1 MAGTASAPTPS
12 TWKINGTITNSS
24 STTAR
29 NVAYIAEIYDSF
41 GSTINAT
48 ASGASPSTLARG
60 RKTTFSVTFS
70 GLTATPS
77 ATTLRARAT

>member
-1 MAGTASAPTPS
+1 
-12 TWKINGTITNSS
+12 
-24 STTAR
+24 
-29 NVAYIAEIYDSF
+29 VAYIAEIYDSF